1 VLALRRGPFGRRLLA
16 MKDSPAACATLGLDL
31 TRTKF
36 AVFAVSASLA
46 GLGGAL
52 YGGLRVSV
60 SGDDFEMVQGLPILL
75 LAVLGGIATA
85 SGALFGGFFYALLI
99 ILSSDIESI
108 DSLVLFAPGLVGIT
122 LGRMPDGVVPD
133 LAGRSRQL
141 LARLRTGPEPAVV
154 ERRKQRAAVAALD
167 AGVSFGVPLEPEQVQ
182 ALDARLGTEEVT
194 PVGSARD

>member
-1 VLALRRGPFGRRLLA
+1 

-52 YGGLRVSV
+52 YGGLRVAV
-60 SGDDFEMVQGLPILL
+60 GGQDFSMVQGLPILL

-99 ILSSDIESI
+99 ILSADIKSI

-122 LGRMPDGVVPD
+122 LGRMPEGVVPD
-133 LAGRSRQL
+133 LADRSRRL
-141 LARLRTGPEPAVV
+141 LARLRSGPDPAVV
-154 ERRKQRAAVAALD
+154 ERREQRAALAALD
-167 AGVSFGVPLEPEQVQ
+167 SDIPLGAPLEPEQVQ

-194 PVGSARD
+194 PVGVAGD